1 MKANGITKKRSF
13 YKDRL
18 SILKEIYLQLT
29 DERKKRV
36 IDLYVSQHKTYIE
49 IAEIERMSPRDIHAI
64 IKEEETTRQKYQHQQ
79 QQGVLSSKAYEL
91 FSKRK
96 TPVEVAIALNL
107 REPEVTNM
115 YREYWKLKR
124 LDKLDSA
131 YKELG
136 DDGMRNFLKLY
147 RLAKK
152 EGVSVEQVVKLLLLV
167 DERNPFGLIQLEK
180 RREWLIA
187 KIHDLDMQIERSKN
201 YLQSLSNQ
209 IANARNWLSDY
220 NIS

>member
-1 MKANGITKKRSF
+1 
-13 YKDRL
+13 
-18 SILKEIYLQLT
+18 LQLT

-36 IDLYVSQHKTYIE
+36 IDLYFSQHKTYIE

-201 YLQSLSNQ
+201 YLQ
-209 IANARNWLSDY
+209 A
-220 NIS
+220 

>member
-1 MKANGITKKRSF
+1 MVLQKKRSF

-36 IDLYVSQHKTYIE
+36 IDLYFSQHKTYIE
-49 IAEIERMSPRDIHAI
+49 IAEIERMSPRDINVI
-64 IKEEETTRQKYQHQQ
+64 IKEEEATRQKYQHQQ

-167 DERNPFGLIQLEK
+167 DERDPFGLIQLEK

>member
-1 MKANGITKKRSF
+1 MVLQKKRSF

-36 IDLYVSQHKTYIE
+36 IDLYFSQHKTYIE

-64 IKEEETTRQKYQHQQ
+64 IKEEETTLQKYQHQQ
-79 QQGVLSSKAYEL
+79 QQGVLYSKAYEL

>member
-1 MKANGITKKRSF
+1 
-13 YKDRL
+13 
-18 SILKEIYLQLT
+18 LQLT

-36 IDLYVSQHKTYIE
+36 IDLYFSQHKTYIE

-64 IKEEETTRQKYQHQQ
+64 IKEEETTLQKYQHQQ
-79 QQGVLSSKAYEL
+79 QQGVLYSKAYEL

>member
-1 MKANGITKKRSF
+1 MVLQKKRSF

-36 IDLYVSQHKTYIE
+36 IDLYFSQHKTYIE

-167 DERNPFGLIQLEK
+167 DERDPFGLIQLEK